1 MNEKIEFD
9 YERTDE
15 QLIAYSSLPILDRLR
30 WLDEVR
36 QFTLMV
42 REAPTVDPENS
53 QRDAPRWRSQDGDAV
68 P

>member
-42 REAPTVDPENS
+42 REAPTVDPEN
-53 QRDAPRWRSQDGDAV
+53 RRWRDGDAV

>member
-1 MNEKIEFD
+1 MNEELEFD

-15 QLIAYSSLPILDRLR
+15 QLLAYSSLPILDRLQ

-42 REAPTVDPENS
+42 REAPTIYPES
-53 QRDAPRWRSQDGDAV
+53 RHQRDGDIAP
-68 P
+68 